1 MYVAVVGLLQV
12 ESGGRER
19 KAKQIW
25 RKEIWL
31 HYAIF
36 LLVNLCEARDVSRF
50 LLLSPKIFEV
60 GSHRCGQCKLYGG

>member
-1 MYVAVVGLLQV
+1 M
-12 ESGGRER
+12 GGKR
-19 KAKQIW
+19 KQAKQIW

-36 LLVNLCEARDVSRF
+36 RLVNLYEARDVSMF

-60 GSHRCGQCKLYGG
+60 DSYCCGQYGLYGD